1 MRCAEGVPS
10 DITDACLL
18 WQRGTK
24 LQYTKMAAVSQGE
37 GRVHWDQV
45 LKQVLLL
52 QQSFATISCPK
63 SVCTGHPGGYLLPS
77 AQSLTLVNTH
87 SSCART
93 CQNVL
98 A

>member
-10 DITDACLL
+10 DITEACLL

-45 LKQVLLL
+45 LKQVLVLSHTL
-52 QQSFATISCPK
+52 TLCFTQMPTHGALPGRSVPQFAR
-63 SVCTGHPGGYLLPS
+63 
-77 AQSLTLVNTH
+77 SLTLVNTQRC
-87 SSCART
+87 CAWT
-93 CQNVL
+93 
-98 A
+98 